1 MRALTFVSRH
11 LSNGSF
17 HMALSRIMGDEA
29 ASESLQ
35 TAYLLLCEEVLL
47 LLRVPEDPQAKA
59 SQRKFLEQCK
69 GQLRHVLDA
78 IHGLLSTASF
88 VTIIQVRQ
96 LWGSLSRP
104 TGSDPWGSAFM
115 HVQELLAHD
124 DMAVGRKALQLFTN
138 RIEKHR
144 DSGKRTSPPR
154 PFPPA
159 LPPFSYPA
167 HCPSTGL
174 PRAEQQLIMD
184 LLPDVI
190 GLVSSS
196 DDAPT
201 RQAAWATV
209 ATLAQSFGRGFAQ
222 SFLPLFDHLT
232 TAAQQAQADKAT
244 LNDAQVLSSALLSS
258 AAIIQA
264 LGPQALA
271 RLPRTMPVLLDALDW
286 ANTTATDD
294 DDTREAAVV
303 ALSAIIATLP
313 NFLNPFLP
321 RTIASLLHP
330 ALTSTASAQRALSL
344 LASSVAPRLLLP
356 VLIAAFPAAQV
367 CASTAAHVTKH
378 ADPAE

>member
-1 MRALTFVSRH
+1 
-11 LSNGSF
+11 
-17 HMALSRIMGDEA
+17 
-29 ASESLQ
+29 
-35 TAYLLLCEEVLL
+35 
-47 LLRVPEDPQAKA
+47 
-59 SQRKFLEQCK
+59 
-69 GQLRHVLDA
+69 
-78 IHGLLSTASF
+78 
-88 VTIIQVRQ
+88 
-96 LWGSLSRP
+96 
-104 TGSDPWGSAFM
+104 M

-144 DSGKRTSPPR
+144 DSGKRTSPPLLHLR
-154 PFPPA
+154 P
-159 LPPFSYPA
+159 PPFSYPA

-190 GLVSSS
+190 ALVSSS

-367 CASTAAHVTKH
+367 CAST
-378 ADPAE
+378 DPLTSPHTQTQLNDIPPPLYGSCHRTRGRRL